1 MKIKQ
6 PKTTMIKQA
15 NIQRQWHLY
24 DLKGKV
30 LGRVATEIARL
41 LMGKHKP
48 NYTPHLDNGDY
59 VVVINASQLVVT
71 GKKLQ
76 DKKYYRHS
84 NYPGG
89 FREETLAEKM
99 AKDPTKVVEL
109 AVKGMLPKN
118 KLQQRRLRR
127 LKVYPGPD
135 HPHQNHF
142 NIKSK
147 VSEDDQHGN

>member
-1 MKIKQ
+1 MKLKRNNTVMTR
-6 PKTTMIKQA
+6 KEDV
-15 NIQRQWHLY
+15 QRNWHLY

-30 LGRVATEIARL
+30 LGRAATEIARL

-48 NYTPHLDNGDY
+48 SYTPHIDGGDY

-71 GKKLQ
+71 GNKL
-76 DKKYYRHS
+76 DLKKYYRHS

-89 FREETLAEKM
+89 FKEETLKEKL

-109 AVKGMLPKN
+109 AVKGMLPKS
-118 KLQQRRLRR
+118 KLQQPRLRR
-127 LKVYPGPD
+127 LKVYPGAE

-142 NIKSK
+142 KQK
-147 VSEDDQHGN
+147 RG

>member
-1 MKIKQ
+1 MMKLKQ
-6 PKTTMIKQA
+6 NKTFMLRREDV
-15 NIQRQWHLY
+15 QRDWHLY

-30 LGRVATEIARL
+30 LGRAATDIARL
-41 LMGKHKP
+41 LIGKHKP
-48 NYTPHLDNGDY
+48 NYTPHVDNGDY
-59 VVVINASQLVVT
+59 VVVINAKFLSVT
-71 GKKLQ
+71 GNKLEN
-76 DKKYYRHS
+76 KRYYRHS

-89 FREETLAEKM
+89 FKEETLKEKL

-127 LKVYPGPD
+127 LKVYPEAT

-142 NIKSK
+142 HKKSTESK
-147 VSEDDQHGN
+147 KEVK

>member
-15 NIQRQWHLY
+15 DIQRQWHLY

-30 LGRVATEIARL
+30 LGRAAVEIARL
-41 LMGKHKP
+41 LIGKHKP

-99 AKDPTKVVEL
+99 AKDPTKVIEL

-127 LKVYPGPD
+127 LKVYLGSN

-142 NIKSK
+142 NTKSK
-147 VSEDDQHGN
+147 VSKDD